1 VWVHGVFDVDFE
13 PFKEFVFLD
22 FYFDNMIGSI
32 VVWSGCFSRL
42 EVIWDFHD
50 FGLQPIGIIDFLRAV
65 SVDTFYTVFCVGEDF

>member
-50 FGLQPIGIIDFLRAV
+50 FGLQP
-65 SVDTFYTVFCVGEDF
+65 FCPDGLAFAQISSGL

>member
-1 VWVHGVFDVDFE
+1 MVFLSMGSIGTRLLF
-13 PFKEFVFLD
+13 FVFLD

-50 FGLQPIGIIDFLRAV
+50 FGLQP
-65 SVDTFYTVFCVGEDF
+65 FCPDGLAFAQISSGL